1 MMPSMFSAISG
12 LKAHQEMMNVIGN
25 NIANVNTPG
34 YKTARITFKDV
45 FSQTLRGATGPQ
57 QGRGGT
63 NPQQIG
69 LGTSVSSIDNI
80 FTNGNPQRTDSPLDL
95 SISGNGF
102 FMVGD
107 NSGRYFT
114 RAGNFGIDMAGNLVD
129 ASGHMVLGWPADIDE
144 KYDTSTDPTSLNLY
158 SRLTL
163 GAQPTS
169 NVIMGGNLDA
179 GTPTATPDNSIPYE
193 FTVYDSLGNEH
204 ILTVTYTRTGA
215 NEWEA
220 TVSTTDASITAGLP
234 TTSVPLTF
242 DHNGKLTDTDTI
254 PADGVMTLDITG
266 LTFDNGAADQNFTI
280 SLPTDNF
287 TMFAGDTSAKAT
299 DKDGYASGTF
309 ESCSID
315 QYGRIIGTYSN
326 GGRQV
331 LGVLSIADF
340 ANEGGLLK
348 AGDNLYQDTNN
359 SGDPEIGQAGGK
371 GFGVINPGTLEM
383 SNVDLS
389 QEFTNMIIAQR
400 GFQANSRIITA
411 SDELLQELVNLKR

>member
-34 YKTARITFKDV
+34 YKTSRVNFKDV

-69 LGTSVSSIDNI
+69 LGTSVASIDNI
-80 FTNGNPQRTDSPLDL
+80 FTNGNPQRTDSPFDL
-95 SISGNGF
+95 SLSGNGF

-114 RAGNFGIDMAGNLVD
+114 RAGNFGIGPDGSLAD
-129 ASGHMVLGWPADIDE
+129 SSGRLVLGWTADIDG
-144 KYDTSTDPTSLNLY
+144 KYDTAAEPTPLNIY
-158 SRLTL
+158 DKLTL
-163 GAQPTS
+163 DAQPTA

-179 GTPTATPDNSIPYE
+179 GTPVNGEIPYNLSI
-193 FTVYDSLGNEH
+193 YDSLGNEH
-204 ILTVTYTRTGA
+204 ILTMNFTRMDDPNTWKVTITTDDSSI
-215 NEWEA
+215 
-220 TVSTTDASITAGLP
+220 TSDLTDASIT
-234 TTSVPLTF
+234 
-242 DHNGKLTDTDTI
+242 
-254 PADGVMTLDITG
+254 
-266 LTFDNGAADQNFTI
+266 LTFDNNGKLIDTDGTADKMMTLSIPGLTYNNGSSDQNITL
-280 SLPTDNF
+280 SLPTENF
-287 TMFAGDTSAKAT
+287 TMYAGNTTAKAT
-299 DKDGYASGTF
+299 DKDGCTAGTF
-309 ESCSID
+309 EDCSID
-315 QYGRIIGTYSN
+315 QYGRLIGTYSN
-326 GGRQV
+326 GGRQL
-331 LGVLSIADF
+331 LGVLAIADF

-348 AGDNLYQDTNN
+348 AGDNLFQDTNN
-359 SGDPEIGQAGGK
+359 SGNPEIGQAGQK
-371 GFGVINPGTLEM
+371 GFGVIDPGTLEM

-400 GFQANSRIITA
+400 GFQANSRVITA